1 MLTCLKSATQTIEF
15 ERHPAF
21 HVFFF
26 LFFFWFF
33 IVSSF
38 FTHSLSIVNELPK
51 QHTFIHT

>member
-26 LFFFWFF
+26 LFFLIFHRFF
-33 IVSSF
+33 F
-38 FTHSLSIVNELPK
+38 LYPFA
-51 QHTFIHT
+51 